1 MTNEPMS
8 NEPMTNGAMS
18 NEPMSNGAMSDGA
31 MSQLTDLMSQS
42 PMAYC
47 PSLHWSLVIE
57 PLVIGH

>member
-1 MTNEPMS
+1 MS

-47 PSLHWSLVIE
+47 PPLHWSLVIE

>member
-8 NEPMTNGAMS
+8 NEPMT
-18 NEPMSNGAMSDGA
+18 NGAMSDGA

-57 PLVIGH
+57 PLVIASEGVC